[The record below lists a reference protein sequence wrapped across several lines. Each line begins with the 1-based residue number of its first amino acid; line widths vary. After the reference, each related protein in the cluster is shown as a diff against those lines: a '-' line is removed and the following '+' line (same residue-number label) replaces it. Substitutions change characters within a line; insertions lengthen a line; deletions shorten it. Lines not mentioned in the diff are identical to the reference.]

1 MHVYFNRP
9 KKLKKKAYISIA
21 KFTGFSVPFCC
32 HVYSPYLFIFQRPL
46 TPLNPVIPVFLA
58 HGQTLLK
65 NTLWTALYLA
75 LMVHRQTEQFK
86 FLISNTTSAALS
98 KHKLHSFWPIPL
110 MCKH

>member
-46 TPLNPVIPVFLA
+46 TPLNPVIPVFLE

-65 NTLWTALYLA
+65 KIRCGQHCILHLWSIA
-75 LMVHRQTEQFK
+75 
-86 FLISNTTSAALS
+86 
-98 KHKLHSFWPIPL
+98 KLNSLNF
-110 MCKH
+110 

>member
-65 NTLWTALYLA
+65 KYAVDSIVSCTYGPSPN
-75 LMVHRQTEQFK
+75 
-86 FLISNTTSAALS
+86 
-98 KHKLHSFWPIPL
+98 
-110 MCKH
+110 